1 MVDRLIDHIDLVSV
15 ITMALFLFFGVYAAY
30 VRTIEM
36 MFAVLLAQGTL
47 ETILNIGKIQTISL
61 DS

>member
-1 MVDRLIDHIDLVSV
+1 M
-15 ITMALFLFFGVYAAY
+15 TLFLFFGVYAAY
-30 VRTIEM
+30 LRTIEM

-61 DS
+61 DF